1 MAPVPS
7 GSGFTVEKRRDKR
20 VPLRVPIECRSG
32 EVTFQG
38 RAENVSVSGLLIR
51 TETPF
56 SEDEEITVSF
66 VLPDSSRTIQYR
78 ARVAHIVP
86 GVFMGVEFVG
96 LAEDSLERITQYV
109 AAARAL
115 QAKPK

>member
-7 GSGFTVEKRRDKR
+7 GSGFAVEKRRHKR
-20 VPLRVPIECRSG
+20 VPLGVPIECRSG
-32 EVTFQG
+32 EVTFPG

-51 TETPF
+51 TGSPF
-56 SEDEEITVSF
+56 AEDDEITVAF
-66 VLPDSSRTIQYR
+66 ALPDSSPPIECR

-96 LAEDSLERITQYV
+96 LAEESLERITQYV
-109 AAARAL
+109 AAAPAL